1 MPPDCL
7 WPEDNTPN
15 IARSGPP
22 MPLFYLAATLGLL
35 GFAAW
40 RDISTRTIPDTVSIA
55 LALLGLTLRLTQG
68 LTAVALSLAVA
79 ACLFLILLA
88 CHARSLI
95 GGGDIKL
102 LTALTLGLP
111 PIESYQLV
119 TATALA
125 GGVLAILYLALSR
138 ALAGMR
144 RPAMTAG
151 RRRYVLLRI
160 AAVELWRIRRRCALP
175 YGVAIAIGGMLIVVS
190 SQGG

>member
-1 MPPDCL
+1 
-7 WPEDNTPN
+7 
-15 IARSGPP
+15 
-22 MPLFYLAATLGLL
+22 MPLIYLLATLGLL

-40 RDISTRTIPDTVSIA
+40 RDISTRTIPDAVSIA

-68 LTAVALSLAVA
+68 LTAVAFSLAVA
-79 ACLFLILLA
+79 VCLFLILLA
-88 CHARSLI
+88 CHARGLI

-119 TATALA
+119 TATALV

-138 ALAGMR
+138 ALAGAR
-144 RPAMTAG
+144 RPAMTTG
-151 RRRYVLLRI
+151 RRRSLLPRI
-160 AAVELWRIRRRCALP
+160 AAVEFWRIRRRCALP
-175 YGVAIAIGGMLIVVS
+175 YGVAIAIGGMLVVVS